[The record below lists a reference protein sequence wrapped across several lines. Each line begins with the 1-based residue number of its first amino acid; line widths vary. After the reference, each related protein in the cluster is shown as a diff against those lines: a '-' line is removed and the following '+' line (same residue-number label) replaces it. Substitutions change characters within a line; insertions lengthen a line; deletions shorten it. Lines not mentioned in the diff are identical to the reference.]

1 MIKMIV
7 FDMAGTTVNE
17 HNIVYKTVQ
26 EAVNAAGFDF
36 SLETVLAYAAG
47 KEKLQA
53 IKSVLGSAGVVDD
66 DLAERI
72 FADFTARLE
81 KAYKTKTITEQPN
94 ATKLFHALKE
104 KGIAVALNTGY
115 NRETAEF
122 LITRIG
128 WQQGKDFD
136 SLVTASDVKHGR
148 PLPDMIRLA
157 MQQMNIDSAAHVV
170 KVGDSI
176 IDVEEGK
183 NAGCGIT
190 VGITTGAHT
199 FEQLQSASPSC
210 IINDLEELAAVVEK
224 LNVK

>member
-17 HNIVYKTVQ
+17 HNVVYKTVQ
-26 EAVNAAGFDF
+26 EAVNDAGFDF
-36 SLETVLAYAAG
+36 SLNTVLAYAAG

-53 IKSVLGSAGVVDD
+53 IKSVLASAGVEENE
-66 DLAERI
+66 LAERI
-72 FADFTARLE
+72 FADFTTRLG
-81 KAYKTKTITEQPN
+81 KAYKTQTITEQPN
-94 ATKLFHALKE
+94 ATKLFHTLKE
-104 KGIAVALNTGY
+104 KGIAVVLNTGY

-122 LITRIG
+122 LIARIG
-128 WQQGKDFD
+128 WQQGTDFD
-136 SLVTASDVKHGR
+136 SLVTASDVKRGR
-148 PLPDMIRLA
+148 PLPDMILLA
-157 MQQMNIDSAAHVV
+157 MQQMNIDSAENVV

-199 FEQLQSASPSC
+199 FEQLQSASPTF
-210 IINDLEELAAVVEK
+210 IINDLLELEPVVEK
-224 LNVK
+224 FNVS